1 MEKFSNFSA
10 IQILPSLL
18 AADPER
24 LMEACRAVECAGAD
38 QVHLDIM
45 DGLFVPQV
53 NFDSEVVRMCS
64 NVLDIPV
71 HVHLMV
77 EHPEECVEEY
87 NQAGADTLLVHVES
101 SGPIE
106 SVLNEV

>member
-1 MEKFSNFSA
+1 
-10 IQILPSLL
+10 
-18 AADPER
+18 
-24 LMEACRAVECAGAD
+24 
-38 QVHLDIM
+38 
-45 DGLFVPQV
+45 
-53 NFDSEVVRMCS
+53 MCS

>member
-45 DGLFVPQV
+45 DGLFVP
-53 NFDSEVVRMCS
+53 
-64 NVLDIPV
+64 
-71 HVHLMV
+71 
-77 EHPEECVEEY
+77 
-87 NQAGADTLLVHVES
+87 
-101 SGPIE
+101 
-106 SVLNEV
+106 